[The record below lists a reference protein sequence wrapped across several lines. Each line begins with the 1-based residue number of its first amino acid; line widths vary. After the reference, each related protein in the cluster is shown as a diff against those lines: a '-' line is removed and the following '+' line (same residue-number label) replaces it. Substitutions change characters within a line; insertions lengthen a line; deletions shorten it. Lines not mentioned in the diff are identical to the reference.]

1 MTDTGTQPVIVG
13 VLVSGNG
20 TNLQSIIDRIESGG
34 LLARVACVI
43 SNKADAFALER
54 ARRHSIPAIH
64 LDHKQFNNREAY
76 DAALVA
82 ALEAHNVE
90 LVVLAGFMRILTPV
104 IIDAF
109 PNRILNIHPA
119 LLPAFPGLHA
129 QQQALDY
136 GVKVSG
142 CTVHFVDA
150 GCDTGPI
157 IIQAVVPVM
166 EGDTEDSLSRRIHK
180 EEHRIYPEAIQLYA
194 QRRLSFEGRCVRI
207 APAD

>member
-166 EGDTEDSLSRRIHK
+166 EGDTEDSLSKRIHK